1 MELLLLLLLLL
12 VFTIISQFLPPAS
25 CFPPSNYK
33 HHCDWCPRHST
44 ASLISPPAAAADLR
58 DEDACGYAGAAM
70 ATEINGGYVAAAAGA
85 EFFRDGAGCGACYQ
99 LRCRDLRVCGD
110 GGVKVVVTDAANR
123 TGFLLAS
130 REAFAAMA
138 KDGMADQLQLLAG
151 GGSDNVVVPVDFRR

>member
-1 MELLLLLLLLL
+1 MELLLLL
-12 VFTIISQFLPPAS
+12 FTISQFAS
-25 CFPPSNYK
+25 CSPPSNYYK
-33 HHCDWCPRHST
+33 HYCDWCPRHST
-44 ASLISPPAAAADLR
+44 ASLIFPPAACG
-58 DEDACGYAGAAM
+58 EGACGYGAAM
-70 ATEINGGYVAAAAGA
+70 ATELNGGYVVAAAGA
-85 EFFRDGAGCGACYQ
+85 DFFRDGAGCGACYQ
-99 LRCRDLRVCGD
+99 LRRRDRRVCGD

>member
-1 MELLLLLLLLL
+1 MEEEAGRG
-12 VFTIISQFLPPAS
+12 FGCPGGAESRGRARAPALYVRREAARRGEDAAKAAGVS
-25 CFPPSNYK
+25 
-33 HHCDWCPRHST
+33 
-44 ASLISPPAAAADLR
+44 SPPRAPD
-58 DEDACGYAGAAM
+58 
-70 ATEINGGYVAAAAGA
+70 
-85 EFFRDGAGCGACYQ
+85 FFRDGAGCGACYQ
-99 LRCRDLRVCGD
+99 LRCRDRRVCGD

>member
-1 MELLLLLLLLL
+1 MELMLLLLLL
-12 VFTIISQFLPPAS
+12 FSFSQFLPPAS
-25 CFPPSNYK
+25 CSPPSNYK

-58 DEDACGYAGAAM
+58 GEGACGYAGAAM

-99 LRCRDLRVCGD
+99 LRCRDRRVCGD
-110 GGVKVVVTDAANR
+110 AGVKVVVVTDATDR
-123 TGFLLAS
+123 TGGFLLP

-138 KDGMADQLQLLAG
+138 NKDGMAADQHQLLAG
-151 GGSDNVVVPVDFRR
+151 RSDNVVIPVEFRR